1 MREADPRG
9 HTDRPVDGDAEPDT
23 VLGRLLRAA
32 REHLGVEVAFIG
44 ELTNGTRV
52 IRFVDQADGLSLLEV
67 DQVDA
72 EADSYCALVVDR
84 RVPALLTDPRD
95 HPLTAALPATE
106 AVPVGTHVSVPIRFS
121 DGTVY
126 GTFCAFSTDVRR
138 EIGEQHLAAIRL
150 MADLAAQHLE
160 HVVREAR
167 DQRARRRRIEQVLDA
182 ETGMTMVCQ
191 PLCRLSDSRIVAV
204 EALAR
209 FPGSSDGPQ
218 WFFEEA
224 SRLGLGREVELFA
237 VAVALRDLARLPPD
251 VRLQV
256 NVSPSTLVEP
266 RFLAVVAETP
276 PGRLVV
282 EVTEHA
288 AVTDYPALVAA
299 RQRLDRSGAQL
310 SIDDV
315 GTGWSGL
322 HRILEVEPHQL
333 KLDAEV
339 IRNVDRRQKGQALV
353 AAFVEFGRRSG
364 IEVVAEGIETD
375 AELLTLRGLG
385 VTLGQGY
392 HLARPAPIAEID
404 FARPLIIDLESPRAS
419 PDRRS

>member
-1 MREADPRG
+1 MREADPSG
-9 HTDRPVDGDAEPDT
+9 ETDRRVVHGVEPDT
-23 VLGRLLRAA
+23 VLVRLLRAA
-32 REHLGVEVAFIG
+32 REHLGVEAAFIG
-44 ELTNGTRV
+44 ELTDGTRV
-52 IRFVDQADGLSLLEV
+52 IRFIDQADGLSLLEV

-72 EADSYCALVVDR
+72 DGDSYCALVVDR
-84 RVPALLTDPRD
+84 RVPSLLTDPRD

-126 GTFCAFSTDVRR
+126 GTFCAFSTDVHN

-160 HVVREAR
+160 HVVNEAR
-167 DQRARRRRIEQVLDA
+167 DQRARRRRIEQVLDVEA
-182 ETGMTMVCQ
+182 GMTMVFQ
-191 PLCRLSDSRIVAV
+191 PLCRLSDSRILAV

-209 FPGSSDGPQ
+209 FAGSSDGPQ

-224 SRLGLGREVELFA
+224 TRLGLGRELELFA
-237 VAVALRDLARLPPD
+237 VDLALRDLARLPPD
-251 VRLQV
+251 VQLQV
-256 NVSPSTLVEP
+256 NVSASTLVEP
-266 RFLAVVAETP
+266 RFLALVAATP

-288 AVTDYPALVAA
+288 AATDYPALVAV
-299 RQRLDRSGAQL
+299 RDELGRSGARL

-339 IRNVDRRQKGQALV
+339 IRNLDQRPNRQDLV
-353 AAFVEFGRRSG
+353 AALVEFARRSG
-364 IEVVAEGIETD
+364 AEVVAEGIETD
-375 AELLTLRGLG
+375 SELLALRRLG
-385 VTLGQGY
+385 VPVGQGY

-404 FARPLIIDLESPRAS
+404 FDRPLIVDLESSGRADTQ
-419 PDRRS
+419 P